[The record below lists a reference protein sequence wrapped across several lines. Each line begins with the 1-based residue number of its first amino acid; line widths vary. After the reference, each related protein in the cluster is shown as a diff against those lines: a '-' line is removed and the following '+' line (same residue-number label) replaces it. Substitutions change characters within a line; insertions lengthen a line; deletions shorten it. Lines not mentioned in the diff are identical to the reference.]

1 MTRKKQLEMYFI
13 IWEARGP
20 HVAIKILNLERRT
33 NINIHKASDT
43 SLRRIKKVCEFPFFF
58 SWDGVCG
65 VDPRTK
71 HYFTF
76 HCFVVSRAE
85 VLLCLNQ

>member
-33 NINIHKASDT
+33 NINIYKASDT

-58 SWDGVCG
+58 LGME
-65 VDPRTK
+65 
-71 HYFTF
+71 
-76 HCFVVSRAE
+76 FVAWT
-85 VLLCLNQ
+85 QG